1 VIETTSDRHDFFTDA
16 PLSGDLLADK
26 LRQDL
31 LPPPDALRYAIDIG
45 NALSRAH
52 AAGLVHGA
60 VSPYLIVI
68 TASGAAL
75 AKPKSPS
82 PEMAAAYRSPEQVLG
97 QTPDWRSDIFSF
109 GALLYEMVNG
119 DPAFTGEGAQ
129 LDSAIVE
136 CAPPPLLPRSPIHTA
151 MAGVIGGCLA
161 RDPARRRQRIQNAV
175 IELKL
180 AGHSLPRIA
189 EARQRSAGAPVS
201 GPAASTD
208 AGLAP
213 DSSPPLAPTVGEQPV
228 AQRPVL
234 RPPYSRAAY
243 QAPKSGVRTRF
254 WVLAGIVVLAC
265 AATLAAVVFLPE
277 RNSAPVYR
285 FSVEPV
291 EAKYPGMPA
300 ISPDGRY
307 LTWSAS
313 GPNGKRMLWVQGLD
327 AIHARPVADTEGAG
341 APFWSPDSHYIGF
354 FANQSLKKLH
364 IVDGNPNGAPQIVCP
379 VESLAGGG
387 AWNQDGTILFAPG
400 LSGGLSKVAAGGGK
414 PVPVTTLDAVKFER
428 SHLWPQFLPDGKHFV
443 FFVLTDMGETT
454 GVYTGAIDSAAST
467 RLFSSETNAVY
478 AAAPRTITSK
488 SGYLLFIRNNDL
500 MGQPFNPTK
509 LQITDEAIPLA
520 TGVGPVE
527 SFSLAQ
533 ISVSD
538 TGVLVY
544 QSAGKPTRQLV
555 WMDRTGKTLGTA
567 GEPANWGPPRISPD
581 GQHVAVGKPDSATE
595 KAVVWLLDAQGRASQ
610 FTELPGSGSVSPV
623 WSPDGSKIAFGNDQ
637 LGAFDL
643 YVQAVSSQG
652 KAELVYRTPSA
663 KHPDDWTHDGKFIL
677 FSEIKP
683 GMSSGVWALN
693 LPERK
698 AGAIVDTIHYEGY
711 ATLSPDGKW
720 LAYQSDESGTDAVY
734 VQPFDNG
741 SPGTKKLSTISTGG
755 GGLPR
760 WRRDGGEL
768 YYMTQ
773 PGRVYAVAVHPAG
786 GDFAFDPP
794 RELFHTRPSP
804 KSWNLY
810 DVSADGQRFLLNVP
824 MEWPSGSPIT
834 VTTSWTKALQQ

>member
-1 VIETTSDRHDFFTDA
+1 VTTSDKHEFLTDA

-26 LRQDL
+26 LQQDL
-31 LPPPDALRYAIDIG
+31 LPPEDALRYAIDIG

-52 AAGLVHGA
+52 AAGLVYGA
-60 VSPYLIVI
+60 VSPGLIVI
-68 TASGAAL
+68 TESGAAL
-75 AKPKSPS
+75 VKPGSLSPD
-82 PEMAAAYRSPEQVLG
+82 MAAAYRAPEQVLG
-97 QTPDWRSDIFSF
+97 EAPDWRSDIFSF
-109 GALLYEMVNG
+109 GALLHEMVNG
-119 DPAFTGEGAQ
+119 DPAFTGEGDQ

-136 CAPPPLLPRSPIHTA
+136 CAPPPLLPRSPIHHA
-151 MAGVIGGCLA
+151 MAGVITGCLEK
-161 RDPARRRQRIQNAV
+161 DPARRRQRIQNAV

-180 AGHSLPRIA
+180 AGRSLPRIA
-189 EARQRSAGAPVS
+189 EARQRSAAAHMPRAVAPN
-201 GPAASTD
+201 G

-213 DSSPPLAPTVGEQPV
+213 DAPLPFAPTFGVKPEVRG
-228 AQRPVL
+228 PVL
-234 RPPYSRAAY
+234 RPPYSRMAY
-243 QAPKSGVRTRF
+243 QTPKSGVRTRF
-254 WVLAGIVVLAC
+254 WVLAGIVLLAC

-285 FSVEPV
+285 FSVLPQ

-327 AIHARPVADTEGAG
+327 AIHAKPVADTDGAG
-341 APFWSPDSHYIGF
+341 APFWSPDSRYIGF
-354 FANQSLKKLH
+354 FANQSLMKLH
-364 IVDGNPNGAPQIVCP
+364 LVDGNTNGAPQIICP
-379 VESLAGGG
+379 AESLAGGG
-387 AWNQDGTILFAPG
+387 AWSQDGTILFAPG
-400 LSGGLSKVAAGGGK
+400 LSSGLSRVAAGGGN
-414 PVPVTTLDAVKFER
+414 PVPVTKLNAVKFER

-443 FFVLTDMGETT
+443 FFVLTDMAETT
-454 GVYTGAIDSAAST
+454 GVYTGAIDSPGST

-478 AAAPRTITSK
+478 AAAPRTITPK
-488 SGYLLFIRNNDL
+488 GGYLLFIRNNDL

-509 LQITDEAIPLA
+509 LQTIDDAIPLA

-555 WMDRTGKTLGTA
+555 WMDRSGKTLSTV
-567 GEPANWGPPRISPD
+567 GEPSNWGPPRVSPD
-581 GQHVAVGKPDSATE
+581 GQHVAVGKPDPTTE
-595 KAVVWLLDAQGRASQ
+595 KAAIWLLDAQGHASQ
-610 FTELPGSGSVSPV
+610 FTALTGSGSVAPV

-643 YVQAVSSQG
+643 YVQPASGQG
-652 KAELVYRTPSA
+652 KAELVYRSASA
-663 KHPDDWTHDGKFIL
+663 KHPDDWTRDGRFIL
-677 FSEIKP
+677 FSEFKP
-683 GMSSGVWALN
+683 GMSSGVWALS
-693 LPERK
+693 LSERK
-698 AGAIVDTIHYEGY
+698 AEAIVDTIHYEGY

-741 SPGTKKLSTISTGG
+741 APGTKKLSTISAGG

-773 PGRVYAVAVHPAG
+773 PGRIYAVAVHPTG

-794 RELFHTRPSP
+794 RELFRTRPSP

-810 DVSADGQRFLLNVP
+810 DVSADGQRFLVNVP

>member
-1 VIETTSDRHDFFTDA
+1 VTTSDQHEFLTGD
-16 PLSGDLLADK
+16 PLVGDLLADQ

-31 LPPPDALRYAIDIG
+31 LAPQNALSYAIDIG

-52 AAGLVHGA
+52 AAGLIHGA
-60 VSPYLIVI
+60 VSPYSIVI
-68 TASGAAL
+68 TQTGAAL
-75 AKPKSPS
+75 AKPISPVS
-82 PEMAAAYRSPEQVLG
+82 EIAAAYRSPEQVLG
-97 QTPDWRSDIFSF
+97 QAPDWRSDIFSF
-109 GALLYEMVNG
+109 GTVLYEMVNG

-129 LDSAIVE
+129 LDAAIVE
-136 CAPPPLLPRSPIHTA
+136 CDPPPLLPRSPIHTA
-151 MAGVIGGCLA
+151 MAGVITGCLS
-161 RDPARRRQRIQNAV
+161 RDPANRRQRIQNAV

-180 AGHSLPRIA
+180 AGRSLPRIA
-189 EARQRSAGAPVS
+189 EALQRSMAAHVHV
-201 GPAASTD
+201 AASPTD
-208 AGLAP
+208 NGLAP
-213 DSSPPLAPTVGEQPV
+213 DSPPPVDPTPGVEPV
-228 AQRPVL
+228 VRRPVL
-234 RPPYSRAAY
+234 RPPYSRMTY
-243 QAPKSGVRTRF
+243 EVPKSGIRTRF
-254 WVLAGIVVLAC
+254 WVLAGIVLLAC

-285 FSVEPV
+285 FSVEP
-291 EAKYPGMPA
+291 EDAKYPGMPA

-307 LTWSAS
+307 LAWSAS

-327 AIHARPVADTEGAG
+327 AIHAKPVADTEGAG

-364 IVDGNPNGAPQIVCP
+364 IVDGSPNGAPQIVCP
-379 VESLAGGG
+379 AESLAGGG
-387 AWNQDGTILFAPG
+387 AWNQDGIILFAPG
-400 LSGGLSKVAAGGGK
+400 LSGGLSRVAASGGGT
-414 PVPVTTLDAVKFER
+414 PVPITKLDAAKFER

-454 GVYTGAIDSAAST
+454 GVYTGALDSPAST

-478 AAAPRTITSK
+478 AAAPRGITSK

-500 MGQPFNPTK
+500 MGQPFNPAK
-509 LQITDEAIPLA
+509 LQTTDDAIPLA

-555 WMDRTGKTLGTA
+555 WMDRTGKNLGTV
-567 GEPANWGPPRISPD
+567 GEPANWGPPRVSPD
-581 GQHVAVGKPDSATE
+581 GQHVAVGKPDPTTE
-595 KAVVWLLDAQGRASQ
+595 KAVIWLLDGQGHASQ
-610 FTELPGSGSVSPV
+610 FTQLPGSGSVSPV
-623 WSPDGSKIAFGNDQ
+623 WSPDGSRIAFGNDQ

-643 YVQAVSSQG
+643 YIQPVGAQG
-652 KAELVYRTPSA
+652 KAELVYRTASA
-663 KHPDDWTHDGKFIL
+663 KHPDDWARDGKFIL

-683 GMSSGVWALN
+683 GMSSGIWGLS

-698 AGAIVDTIHYEGY
+698 AAAIVDTIHYEGY
-711 ATLSPDGKW
+711 AALSPDGKW
-720 LAYQSDESGTDAVY
+720 LAYQSDESGSDAVY
-734 VQPFDNG
+734 VQPFENG
-741 SPGTKKLSTISTGG
+741 APGTKKLSTIAAG

-773 PGRVYAVAVHPAG
+773 PGRIYAVAVHPSG

-810 DVSADGQRFLLNVP
+810 DVSADGQRFLMNVP

>member
-1 VIETTSDRHDFFTDA
+1 VIETTSDKREFFTDA
-16 PLSGDLLADK
+16 PLSGDGLAEK

-31 LPPPDALRYAIDIG
+31 LPPEVALSYAIDIG
-45 NALSRAH
+45 SALSRAH
-52 AAGLVHGA
+52 AAGVVHGA
-60 VSPYLIVI
+60 VSPYSIVI

-75 AKPKSPS
+75 AKPSQRA
-82 PEMAAAYRSPEQVLG
+82 PEIAAAYRSPEQVHG
-97 QTPDWRSDIFSF
+97 QAPDWRSDIFAF

-129 LDSAIVE
+129 LNSAIVE

-151 MAGVIGGCLA
+151 MAGVIAGCLEK
-161 RDPARRRQRIQNAV
+161 DPARRRQRIQNAV

-180 AGHSLPRIA
+180 AGRSLPRIA
-189 EARQRSAGAPVS
+189 EALQRSVAAPVT
-201 GPAASTD
+201 GPAALAG

-213 DSSPPLAPTVGEQPV
+213 DDPAPAFGVHPV
-228 AQRPVL
+228 VRKPVL
-234 RPPYSRAAY
+234 RPPYNRTAY
-243 QAPKSGVRTRF
+243 QAPKSGLRTRF
-254 WVLAGIVVLAC
+254 WVLAGIVLLAC

-277 RNSAPVYR
+277 RNPAPVYR
-285 FSVEPV
+285 FSVEP
-291 EAKYPGMPA
+291 EAAKYPGMPA

-364 IVDGNPNGAPQIVCP
+364 IVDGNPSGAPQIVCP
-379 VESLAGGG
+379 AESLAGGG
-387 AWNQDGTILFAPG
+387 AWNQEGIILFAPG
-400 LSGGLSKVAAGGGK
+400 LSGGLSRVAAGGGK
-414 PVPVTTLDAVKFER
+414 PVPVTKLDAAKFQR

-454 GVYTGAIDSAAST
+454 GVYTGALDSSAST

-488 SGYLLFIRNNDL
+488 GGYLLFIRNNDL

-533 ISVSD
+533 ISVSQ

-555 WMDRTGKTLGTA
+555 WMDRSGKTLGA
-567 GEPANWGPPRISPD
+567 VGEPANWGPPRISPD
-581 GQHVAVGKPDSATE
+581 GQHIAVGKPDPATE
-595 KAVVWLLDAQGRASQ
+595 KAVVWLLDAQGHASQ
-610 FTELPGSGSVSPV
+610 LTELPGSGSVAPV
-623 WSPDGSKIAFGNDQ
+623 WSPDGSRIAFANDQ

-643 YVQAVSSQG
+643 YVQPVTGQG
-652 KAELVYRTPSA
+652 KAELVYRTASA
-663 KHPDDWTHDGKFIL
+663 KHPDDWTHDGRFIL

-683 GMSSGVWALN
+683 GMSSGVWALS
-693 LPERK
+693 LPGRK
-698 AGAIVDTIHYEGY
+698 AEAIVDTIHYEGFS
-711 ATLSPDGKW
+711 ALSPDGKW

-741 SPGTKKLSTISTGG
+741 TSGTKKLSTVSAGG

-773 PGRVYAVAVHPAG
+773 PGRIYAVAVHPTA